1 MLPHYSWLAICAD
14 EPGTSR
20 TIWVLQFGRWNR
32 ASLNKFGGYMGHGVT
47 FLWHSC
53 FSCCVMSQ
61 ANPNRALGRGAGPA
75 VVTCG
80 AAPAGRREVWPG
92 VKGWDLWHSR
102 TPWSFPGVQ
111 MTWHDRGDKNTK
123 PRISQS
129 QVKCFLLCKDSQQW
143 IYNSD
148 RVLGISMKF
157 IELSW
162 GEISSICLN
171 LFKFRLKQC
180 SLIFFPHI

>member
-1 MLPHYSWLAICAD
+1 MLPHWSWQATFAE

-20 TIWVLQFGRWNR
+20 TIGVLQLGRWNR
-32 ASLNKFGGYMGHGVT
+32 ASLNKLGGCMGHGVT

-61 ANPNRALGRGAGPA
+61 TNPNRALGGGAGPA

-92 VKGWDLWHSR
+92 EMGWGLWHSH
-102 TPWSFPGVQ
+102 TPWSFPGAQ

-123 PRISQS
+123 PRVSHKHCGEMFFYSARIHNSEYTTVTGS
-129 QVKCFLLCKDSQQW
+129 LVFQW
-143 IYNSD
+143 NS
-148 RVLGISMKF
+148 F
-157 IELSW
+157 
-162 GEISSICLN
+162 N
-171 LFKFRLKQC
+171 
-180 SLIFFPHI
+180 